1 MTRRIDKSILWRA
14 CGEGGR
20 DREGRI
26 PGVALKVEVQWSP
39 FGKNYLLRFAGVDR
53 GRFKALEEA
62 KRDAENNIAA
72 WIEELREEEAAQS
85 KARAVERVEEETAG
99 RRLTAVVSSLANH
112 GIPARQLGGI
122 FLRLDAAEQ
131 LATKLA
137 EFQVIA
143 ERLREIEE
151 RGYV

>member
-1 MTRRIDKSILWRA
+1 MTRRSDKIILWRA

-26 PGVALKVEVQWSP
+26 PGLVLKVEVLWSP
-39 FGKNYLLRFAGVDR
+39 FGRNYLLRFAGVDR
-53 GRFKALEEA
+53 GRFKALEGA

-72 WIEELREEEAAQS
+72 WIAELREAEAEETRAA
-85 KARAVERVEEETAG
+85 ERVEEETAG

-137 EFQVIA
+137 ELQVIA